1 MHVKVIQPKTDT
13 GAQTLADTAA
23 PAPLAGDERRNGE
36 RRRPRS
42 SEPEGDNLFRGLL
55 RFSSD
60 WYWEQDENF
69 RFTANLRGFVEHPGV
84 RARSYVGKTRW
95 EVATFGV
102 TEEQWAAH
110 KALLSA
116 HQPFYEFEYLRPSS
130 DDVCRWVSVSG
141 EPVFDVH
148 GRFRGYRGVGK
159 DITERKQ
166 AQQRQ
171 AIEYAVAHILSN
183 ATGMGDAIP
192 EVIRAVCETMGWD
205 YGGRWEY
212 AENDG
217 YYSCAELW
225 FRPWL
230 SDSEFIGWHSGKRV
244 LPNQRGLVRRVLAT
258 GEPHWV
264 LDIAAEPEMKCG
276 PAALRSGLSSAFAF
290 PIATGSRTLGAM
302 EFFARRIW
310 QPDLALTDTA
320 RSVGRQ
326 IGQFMERKQAE
337 ERYRELV
344 ELSPNAILVH
354 CEGRIVFANSATAS
368 LLGVTQPA
376 ELYGR
381 SVYDFVHPD
390 QREFA
395 RSRVALILEQR
406 RALGTSEMKSV
417 GLDGSVRDMEVSSS
431 YFVFEGRPAVQAIAR
446 DISER
451 KAADQKILRLSKLYA
466 ALSQTNQAI
475 TRLIDPQALFEEVCR
490 IAVEHGEF
498 GLVAIVMIDPQTRW
512 VRSLAEAGPQRDYV
526 HRVRLSI
533 DPDLPEGRGLVGT
546 ALRSGQHVI
555 CNDVMQDERTLPFR
569 EALGATK
576 LNAVAIIPLSRNGSV
591 FGGLILSAAEAGY
604 FDAQLIELLVEM
616 ASNIS
621 FALDAI
627 DKETQRREAEER
639 FAQLAQYDVLTGL
652 PNRNLFRDRLL
663 QAMARARRSGALVG
677 LMFFDLDRFKQIN
690 DTLGHGT
697 GDRVLQEVAARL
709 KEHLREV
716 DTISRLGG
724 DEFTL
729 IVEGATDSAR
739 LAMVAQKVHETLA
752 APIRIDGRE
761 IFVSTSIGITVYPR
775 DATDVDDLVRNADLA
790 MYRAKREGRN
800 AYLFHTPEMSVHA
813 AERLYIEEGLHR
825 ALEQK
830 ELVLHYQPTVEAK
843 TGRILG
849 MEALLRWNSPGGL
862 VGPRELIPV
871 AEETGLIV
879 DIGHWVLECAC
890 TQAAQWQRQ
899 GLGPLLLRI
908 NVSARQFMERDLFQ
922 SIATALS
929 RSRLPAS
936 SLGLEITES
945 MLVDQTSGVSEVL
958 AKLVQL
964 GVRLAIDDFG
974 TGYSSLTYLKRFP
987 LHDIKIDQSFV
998 REITSNPDD
1007 AAIVRAIVAM
1017 ARSLDIGVTAEGV
1030 ETQAQLELLQNLGC
1044 DAYQG
1049 YLFSVPLPPDA
1060 FEQLVCAQRR

>member
-1 MHVKVIQPKTDT
+1 MHHKVIQQKTDT
-13 GAQTLADTAA
+13 ESQSLTDTAA
-23 PAPLAGDERRNGE
+23 RVSGIGDERQNGE
-36 RRRPRS
+36 RRRPR
-42 SEPEGDNLFRGLL
+42 PGAQEGENLLRDLL

-69 RFTANLRGFVEHPGV
+69 RFTGSPHDFAEFPSAPAQG
-84 RARSYVGKTRW
+84 YVGKTRW
-95 EVATFGV
+95 EVPTFGV
-102 TEEQWAAH
+102 TEEQWATH
-110 KALLSA
+110 RALLSA
-116 HQPFYEFEYLRPSS
+116 HRPFYEFEYLRPSS
-130 DDVCRWVSVSG
+130 DGVCRWVSISG
-141 EPVFDVH
+141 EPVFDAQD
-148 GRFRGYRGVGK
+148 RFRGYRGVGK

-171 AIEYAVAHILSN
+171 AIEYAVAHILSE
-183 ATGMGDAIP
+183 AAGMSDAIP
-192 EVIRAVCETMGWD
+192 EIIRAVCETMGWD
-205 YGGRWEY
+205 YGGRWQY
-212 AENDG
+212 VENDG
-217 YYSCAELW
+217 HYTFAERW
-225 FRPWL
+225 FRESL
-230 SDSEFIGWHSGKRV
+230 RDSEFVTWQPGTAV
-244 LPNQRGLVRRVLAT
+244 LAEHRGLVPRVLAT
-258 GEPHWV
+258 SEPHWI
-264 LDIAAEPEMKCG
+264 LDIAAEPEMKRG
-276 PAALRSGLSSAFAF
+276 AAALRSGLGGAFAF
-290 PIATGSRTLGAM
+290 AIVSGGRTLGAM

-310 QPDLALTDTA
+310 QPDLALTNAA

-326 IGQFMERKQAE
+326 IGQFMERKRAE
-337 ERYRELV
+337 EHYRELV

-354 CEGRIVFANSATAS
+354 CEGRIVFANSATAR
-368 LLGVTQPA
+368 LLGATHPA
-376 ELYGR
+376 ELNGR
-381 SVYDFVHPD
+381 SIYDFVHAD
-390 QREFA
+390 HREFA
-395 RSRVALILEQR
+395 RSRVALIIEQR

-417 GLDGSVRDMEVSSS
+417 GLDGIVRDMEVSSS

-451 KAADQKILRLSKLYA
+451 KAAEQKIFRLSKLYA

-475 TRLIDPQALFEEVCR
+475 TRLTDAQALFEQICR
-490 IAVEHGEF
+490 IAVEQGEF
-498 GLVAIVMIDPQTRW
+498 GLVAIVMIDSQTRS
-512 VRSLAEAGPQRDYV
+512 VQAVAAAGPQRDYT
-526 HRVRLSI
+526 HRVRLSV

-576 LNAVAIIPLSRNGSV
+576 LSAVAIMPLFRSGTV
-591 FGGLILSAAEAGY
+591 VGGLILCAAEAGY
-604 FDAQLIELLVEM
+604 FDTQLIELLVEM

-621 FALDAI
+621 FALDTI

-663 QAMARARRSGALVG
+663 QAIARARRVGGLVG

-697 GDRVLQEVAARL
+697 GDRVLQVVAGRL

-729 IVEGATDSAR
+729 ILEGAADGAR

-800 AYLFHTPEMSVHA
+800 AYVFHTPEMSARA
-813 AERLYIEEGLHR
+813 AHRLYIEEGLHR

-830 ELVLHYQPTVEAK
+830 ELVLHYQPTLEAK
-843 TGRILG
+843 TGRIVG
-849 MEALLRWNSPGGL
+849 MEALLRWNSPDGL
-862 VGPRELIPV
+862 VGPLELIPV

-922 SIATALS
+922 SITTSLS
-929 RSRLPAS
+929 RSGFPAS
-936 SLGLEITES
+936 LLGLEITES
-945 MLVDQTSGVSEVL
+945 MLIDQTSDMSEVL

-974 TGYSSLTYLKRFP
+974 TGYSSLTYLKRFS

-998 REITSNPDD
+998 REITSDPDD
-1007 AAIVRAIVAM
+1007 AAIVRAIIAM
-1017 ARSLDIGVTAEGV
+1017 ARSLDIGVIAEGV

-1049 YLFSVPLPPDA
+1049 YLFSPPLACDD
-1060 FEQLVCAQRR
+1060 FEYLLSLQQR